1 MIYGLEFLQVL
12 INVASVDAT
21 ELYQFAPIG
30 DLQKFA
36 LAQNSILI
44 PFAHLPHMSMQ

>member
-1 MIYGLEFLQVL
+1 MFLKLDIRKVMIYGLEFLQVL

-21 ELYQFAPIG
+21 KLYQLTPIG

-36 LAQNSILI
+36 WA
-44 PFAHLPHMSMQ
+44 

>member
-1 MIYGLEFLQVL
+1 MLFLKLDMKKIMTYALEFLQVL

-36 LAQNSILI
+36 LA
-44 PFAHLPHMSMQ
+44 